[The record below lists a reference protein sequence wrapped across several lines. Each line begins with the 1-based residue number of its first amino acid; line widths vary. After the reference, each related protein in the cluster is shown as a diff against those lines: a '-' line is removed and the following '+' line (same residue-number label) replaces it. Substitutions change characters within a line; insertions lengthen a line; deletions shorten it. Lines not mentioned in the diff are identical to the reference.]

1 MKIGPYKFLHP
12 IIQAGMG
19 VGITLTKMA
28 IASSKN
34 GVVPVVALVG
44 TGYYLDSKIPNAKN
58 FTSRESIFAIL
69 QDIRKE
75 IGDAPIFCNIM
86 CALTDYE
93 NIVKNAIEA
102 GYNGIICGAGFQ
114 DILPGLI
121 EKYKKPDQYIAM
133 IPIVNHRAFPLLMR
147 TWQKKYGKVI
157 LPDAVVL
164 EGPKSGGHQGYK
176 FDEEKGINE
185 IDDPECQ
192 LELTTPKV
200 LEQIAKFKEYGEIP
214 LFVAGGIMFR
224 EDIKYFLDIGCTGV
238 QMGTRFLMTHES
250 DASDYHK
257 QLVISAKE
265 GDITIKKS
273 PAGYPSRSITSHL
286 HKNIENANAPEV
298 VCKSNCLTE
307 CKQGEVAKQLG
318 YCIANELGRAY
329 QGNPDGLYFVGA
341 RGYLLDEI
349 ISVEE
354 LVKELTEGLWK
365 KEGTCR
371 SRS

>member
-1 MKIGPYKFLHP
+1 MSIKIGKYEFPHP

-19 VGITLTKMA
+19 VGITLKNMA

-44 TGYYLDSKIPNAKN
+44 TNYYLDEKIPNAKN
-58 FTSRESIFAIL
+58 FTSRESIFALIR
-69 QDIRKE
+69 DIRRE
-75 IGDAPIFCNIM
+75 VGDAPIFCNIM

-121 EKYKKPDQYIAM
+121 EKYKSEDQVIVM

-147 TWQKKYGKVI
+147 TWQKKYGKLI
-157 LPDAVVL
+157 LPNAVIL

-176 FDEEKGINE
+176 EEE
-185 IDDPECQ
+185 IDDPEFQ
-192 LELTTPKV
+192 LEVTTPKV
-200 LEQIAKFKEYGEIP
+200 LSQIEKFKDSGDIP
-214 LFVAGGIMFR
+214 LFVAGGIMFK
-224 EDIKYFLDIGCTGV
+224 EEIKYFLDIGCAGV

-257 QLVISAKE
+257 QLVIASKE
-265 GDITIKKS
+265 DDISIKKS
-273 PAGYPSRSITSHL
+273 PAGYPSRSITSQL
-286 HKNIENANAPEV
+286 HKNIAKGTAPEI
-298 VCKSNCLTE
+298 VCKSNCLTN
-307 CKQGEVAKQLG
+307 CNNGEVARELG
-318 YCIANELGRAY
+318 YCIANELGRAH
-329 QGNPDGLYFVGA
+329 QGDPNGLYFVGS
-341 RGYLLDEI
+341 RGYLLDKV

-354 LVKELTEGLWK
+354 LVKELTTDL
-365 KEGTCR
+365 
-371 SRS
+371 